1 MKLSEQLGLHA
12 YAVSTH
18 PDELV
23 LEPPPKKKP
32 GSAYAAAVFQKFVFG
47 DLPTIGF

>member
-1 MKLSEQLGLHA
+1 LGLHA

-23 LEPPPKKKP
+23 LEPPPKKNP
-32 GSAYAAAVFQKFVFG
+32 GSAYATGSTKNCI
-47 DLPTIGF
+47 L